1 MSVARL
7 ALTGAAMAGIAAVLA
22 VLAPAPGEAVRTVF
36 RAQEVAALGGA
47 ETVVLAL
54 TGLLA
59 WAAWAWGAVGLL
71 LAAAGALPGLPGAVA
86 RGVARVLV
94 PERLRTTAAIALGV
108 GIAMAGPAAAAPAS
122 PGGPTDPPSQVA
134 GPPGPP
140 DWPTDDP
147 AAQPAAEPATE
158 PEAHVVV
165 PGDCLWRI
173 AADRL
178 EDGGTS
184 PTDAETA
191 QAVAAWWAANTDV
204 IGADP
209 DLIHPGQVLQAPP
222 SRPDPAGGAR

>member
-7 ALTGAAMAGIAAVLA
+7 TLTGAAMAGIAAVLA
-22 VLAPAPGEAVRTVF
+22 VVAPAPGQAVRTVS
-36 RAQEVAALGGA
+36 RAQEISALGGA

-86 RGVARVLV
+86 RGVARLLV
-94 PERLRTTAAIALGV
+94 PERLRTAAAIALGLGMAV
-108 GIAMAGPAAAAPAS
+108 AGPAAAAPSS
-122 PGGPTDPPSQVA
+122 PSGAPDRPAQVA

-140 DWPTDDP
+140 DWPIDDP
-147 AAQPAAEPATE
+147 AAQPATAA
-158 PEAHVVV
+158 ADHVVV

-178 EDGGTS
+178 EEDTGTS
-184 PTDAETA
+184 PTDAATA
-191 QAVAAWWAANTDV
+191 RSVAAWWAANTDV

-209 DLIHPGQVLQAPP
+209 DLIHPGQVLHAPP
-222 SRPDPAGGAR
+222 SHPDPAGGAR